1 MTGSSSCPTCGKPVA
16 LNAPHGLCPE
26 CLMQTALSPGTQTD
40 DPASSPETVPPSVA
54 EIASLFPQL
63 EIIELLGRGGM
74 GAVYK
79 ARQPHLD
86 RLVALKILLRRRQNP
101 DQDNAFAE
109 RFAREARALAKLSH
123 PNIVAVYD
131 YGQAGS
137 YSFLLMEYVNG
148 PNLRQLLQRGKMAPE
163 EALVIVPKICE
174 ALQFAH
180 LHGVVH
186 RDIKPEN
193 ILLDNQGQ
201 VKIGD
206 FGIAKMADV
215 PAQAGLTQDQQ
226 VIGTPHYMAPEQ
238 VEKPQTVD
246 HRADIYS
253 LGVVF
258 YEMLTGELPLGK
270 FAPPSQ
276 KSGGDPRLDSVVLHT
291 LEKEPARRY
300 QQASQVKTD
309 VETIAASP
317 AQEKA
322 QAPIPQP
329 TRAEPGKTRAKATRW
344 KKILLLGGLALVIT
358 VAVIYL
364 TMLIA
369 GAGSKDAP
377 LTTTYAGTNVLGTLP
392 RPQRFNVDFGPWRTN
407 KSEQVGPAAA
417 GEAGDFW
424 NTVAVPNNDAHTESG
439 LKSATG
445 GPSPIGVEMLNLGGN
460 WNASGSMGVQSPM
473 LDTFNYPADNHGGDA
488 KVILHHVPPGK
499 YQIFI
504 YGHGTEPLYY
514 GDYELAVGKRRYG
527 RMTTSHNTDAI
538 QNTNWVEGS
547 QYVCFRGVTVAPG
560 ENVMVLIRAGGP
572 SATPGGRMVSDAMI
586 CGLQLIPAPHL
597 GFPPPQ

>member
-1 MTGSSSCPTCGKPVA
+1 LLHTG
-16 LNAPHGLCPE
+16 
-26 CLMQTALSPGTQTD
+26 LSAGTQTD
-40 DPASSPETVPPSVA
+40 DPAVSPETEPPPVA
-54 EIASLFPQL
+54 EIALLFPRL

-79 ARQPHLD
+79 ARQPNLD

-101 DQDNAFAE
+101 DQDTAFDE
-109 RFAREARALAKLSH
+109 RFAQEARTLAKLSH

-148 PNLRQLLQRGKMAPE
+148 PTLRQLLQHGKLAPQ
-163 EALVIVPKICE
+163 EALAIVPKICE

-180 LHGVVH
+180 QHGVVH

-193 ILLDNQGQ
+193 ILLDQQGL
-201 VKIGD
+201 VKIAD
-206 FGIAKMADV
+206 FGIAKMADEI
-215 PAQAGLTQDQQ
+215 AQAGLTHERQ

-238 VEKPQTVD
+238 VEKPHTVD

-276 KSGGDPRLDSVVLHT
+276 KSQADPRLDSVVLHT
-291 LEKEPARRY
+291 LEKEPAKRY

-317 AQEKA
+317 ARNKPPTPA
-322 QAPIPQP
+322 AP
-329 TRAEPGKTRAKATRW
+329 KSDATAGNR
-344 KKILLLGGLALVIT
+344 KKILLLGSFVLAIA
-358 VAVIYL
+358 VAVLYL
-364 TMLIA
+364 TIFF
-369 GAGSKDAP
+369 
-377 LTTTYAGTNVLGTLP
+377 AGTGSGDTPISAAYAPMP
-392 RPQRFNVDFGPWRTN
+392 RPQRFNIDFGPWQPD
-407 KSEQVGPAAA
+407 KSKQVGPAAA
-417 GEAGDFW
+417 GEPGDYW
-424 NTVAVPNNDAHTESG
+424 NTVATPTNKTNAPPP
-439 LKSATG
+439 LKFAGG
-445 GPSPIGVEMLNLGGN
+445 GPSPIELEMLNLGGS
-460 WNASGSMGVQSPM
+460 WNNSGSMGVTSPM
-473 LDTFNYPADNHGGDA
+473 LDAFRYPADNHGGDA
-488 KVILHHVPPGK
+488 KVILHHVPPGR
-499 YQIFI
+499 YQIYI
-504 YGHGTEPLYY
+504 YGHGTERLYY
-514 GDYELAVGKRRYG
+514 GDYQLTVGRRDYG
-527 RMTTSHNTDAI
+527 RMTTSHNLDAI

-560 ENVMVLIRAGGP
+560 EDVKILIRPGGP
-572 SATPGGRMVSDAMI
+572 ATTPGGRTVCDAMI

>member
-1 MTGSSSCPTCGKPVA
+1 VA

-26 CLMQTALSPGTQTD
+26 CLLQTALSPGTQTN
-40 DPASSPETVPPSVA
+40 DPASSPETAPPPVG
-54 EIASLFPQL
+54 EIAGLFPQL

-101 DQDNAFAE
+101 DQDSAFVE
-109 RFAREARALAKLSH
+109 RFAREARALARLSH

-148 PNLRQLLQRGKMAPE
+148 QTLRQLLQRGKLPPS
-163 EALVIVPKICE
+163 EALLIVPKICE

-215 PAQAGLTQDQQ
+215 PAQAGLTQEQQ

-276 KSGGDPRLDSVVLHT
+276 KSGGDPRLDHVVLHT
-291 LEKEPARRY
+291 LEKEPDRRY

-317 AQEKA
+317 ARQNPPTPA
-322 QAPIPQP
+322 ITGDTRTAIP
-329 TRAEPGKTRAKATRW
+329 RW
-344 KKILLLGGLALVIT
+344 KKTLILGGFALGIAVACICLTKRIT
-358 VAVIYL
+358 V
-364 TMLIA
+364 T
-369 GAGSKDAP
+369 GSNDASP
-377 LTTTYAGTNVLGTLP
+377 TAIHAGTNILEALP
-392 RPQRFNVDFGPWRTN
+392 RPQRFNIDFGPWRTN

-424 NTVAVPNNDAHTESG
+424 NTVAVPSNDAHTETG
-439 LKSATG
+439 LKFATG
-445 GPSPIGVEMLNLGGN
+445 GPSPISVEMLNLAGG

-473 LDTFNYPADNHGGDA
+473 LDTFNYPVENQGGDA
-488 KVILHHVPPGK
+488 KVILHQVPPGK

-514 GDYELAVGKRRYG
+514 GDYELTVGQRRYG
-527 RMTTSHNTDAI
+527 RMTTSHSTDAI

-547 QYVCFRGVTVAPG
+547 QYVCFRGVTIAPG
-560 ENVMVLIRAGGP
+560 ENVKILIRPGGP
-572 SATPGGRMVSDAMI
+572 AATPGGRMVSDAMI